1 MSYILEAKNL
11 NKSYF
16 KKKALNGLNLS
27 IEKGRVVG
35 VLGPNGSGK
44 TTLIKIAAGIL
55 RQSSGEI
62 LIDNHEPGVYTKSVI
77 SYLPDRNYL
86 PKWMKVEDAINYFN
100 DFYGDFDRNR
110 AYELLD
116 FMKLEREMK
125 VTSLSK
131 GMTEKLHLTLV
142 LSRKAKL
149 YILDEPIAGV
159 DPVARD
165 KILDAIINNY
175 NEDSSMLITTHLVRD
190 IERVFDDVVFINNGE
205 VILSG
210 NAEALREEKNKSID
224 ELYKEVFGE

>member
-27 IEKGRVVG
+27 IEKGRAVG
-35 VLGPNGSGK
+35 MLGPNGSGK

-62 LIDNHEPGVYTKSVI
+62 LIDDHEPGVYTKSVV

-116 FMKLEREMK
+116 FMKLEKGMK

-131 GMTEKLHLTLV
+131 GMIEKLHLTLV